1 MDTTRRLASE
11 APPRKKRKTRGRGL
25 RKSTGCITCKRRHL
39 KCDEATPDCGPCSKS
54 RQVCLY
60 AASTQMQGSLQ
71 TGQDSADADAHRP
84 STSQWHSTYPDPD
97 REQAASGLLRLT
109 AEAAAAS
116 SSLPVD
122 AISPPTDTPYLES
135 SVQEQFEA
143 DTEIALTPP
152 DAAFYRWFNLL
163 ASDLTS
169 EKAGGTRLWTSLTG
183 VPETSA
189 PETSAV
195 DTIDSLH
202 LPVSSHQTSTD
213 SLLVQDVSLLASPAP
228 NVSASFSSRPPYTK
242 PPDQDAWQGSEPAK
256 LSDQEHDLFENFVTK
271 LSAWI
276 DLYDPTRGFAILV
289 PHLAM
294 HDAGLM
300 NAILALSARQLS
312 ININATEEQRDRN
325 IGLQYYYET
334 LHYVQQAMH
343 YDSYTVSRELLA
355 TALIIS
361 TYEMLDDF
369 RSGWERHL
377 KGVFWIQRSQVIHG
391 DSGGLQQA
399 IWWAWLRQDIWAAF
413 RERRKTLSFWTP
425 AKPYTAMT
433 SYEVATRILWIFA
446 KVVDYCSEEAIQAGE
461 GNLQLRIDKAGSI
474 FEMLD
479 EWQNNLSV
487 EFAPLAGRKGNPS
500 DVFEPIW
507 IHPPAFGNSIQ
518 VHCAGR
524 ILILLHKP
532 SLKGMREYMANQ
544 KLLAKA
550 AETVCGIAMTLTDA
564 ASSLVSSQCL
574 YIAGLCIQDSRQ
586 REAVISLIDAC
597 HRRTGWPTRSLSH
610 DLREEWQ
617 QSDVE

>member
-1 MDTTRRLASE
+1 MTRRLTNDA
-11 APPRKKRKTRGRGL
+11 PRKKRKPRGRGL

-54 RQVCLY
+54 RQACLY
-60 AASTQMQGSLQ
+60 ATSAQMQGPLQ
-71 TGQDSADADAHRP
+71 TGPDSADAHSH
-84 STSQWHSTYPDPD
+84 STSLWNSSYPDPD

-116 SSLPVD
+116 SSLPIE
-122 AISPPTDTPYLES
+122 ALSPPTDTPYS
-135 SVQEQFEA
+135 QPSVQEQFET
-143 DTEIALTPP
+143 DTQLALTPP
-152 DAAFYRWFNLL
+152 DAAFSRWFNLL
-163 ASDLTS
+163 ANDLTS
-169 EKAGGTRLWTSLTG
+169 EKASGTRLWTSLTG

-189 PETSAV
+189 PETSAT
-195 DTIDSLH
+195 DAIDSLH

-228 NVSASFSSRPPYTK
+228 NVSASFPLRAPYTK
-242 PPDQDAWQGSEPAK
+242 PLEQDAWQGSQPAK

-276 DLYDPTRGFAILV
+276 DLYDPTRCFAILV

-312 ININATEEQRDRN
+312 ININATEEQQDRN

-343 YDSYTVSRELLA
+343 HDSYTVSPELLA

-391 DSGGLQQA
+391 DSGGLKQA

-433 SYEVATRILWIFA
+433 PYEVATRILWIFA
-446 KVVDYCSEEAIQAGE
+446 KVVDYCSKEAIQAGE
-461 GNLQLRIDKAGSI
+461 GNLQLRIDKAGGI

-507 IHPPAFGNSIQ
+507 IHPPAFGNSMQ
-518 VHCAGR
+518 VYCAGR

-550 AETVCGIAMTLTDA
+550 VDTVCGVALTLTDA

-574 YIAGLCIQDSRQ
+574 YIAGLCIQDLRQ
-586 REAVISLIDAC
+586 REAIISLIDAC